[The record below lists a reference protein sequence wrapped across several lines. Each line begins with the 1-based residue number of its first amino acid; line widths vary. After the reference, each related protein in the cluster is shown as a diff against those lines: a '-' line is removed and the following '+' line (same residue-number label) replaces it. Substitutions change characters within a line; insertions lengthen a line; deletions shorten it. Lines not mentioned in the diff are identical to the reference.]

1 MTAADTA
8 RQLAELSFLLKALPA
23 RYLSVA
29 ELHARAEY
37 VDAVDKCGQ
46 LERAKEAARKDVEDM
61 KKACAEAEERIASI
75 RRETRQV
82 YVHSSQLTCD
92 LHKTQQEQHE
102 YEATWQSLQK
112 RLAAAQQEHD
122 VMLRHDHKTAKMTN
136 ENKSEAETHS
146 RPPTMRTNERRNN
159 YKKQRRSFYD
169 VPQVINRPTDDG
181 HAVRQAKG
189 VDRVW

>member
-8 RQLAELSFLLKALPA
+8 RQLAELSLLLKALPA

-75 RRETRQV
+75 RRETRQ
-82 YVHSSQLTCD
+82 
-92 LHKTQQEQHE
+92 EQHE
-102 YEATWQSLQK
+102 CEAKWQSLQK

-122 VMLRHDHKTAKMTN
+122 VMLRHEDKTAKMTN
-136 ENKSEAETHS
+136 ENKSEDETHS

-159 YKKQRRSFYD
+159 YKKQRRSAS
-169 VPQVINRPTDDG
+169 PSSWCRPM
-181 HAVRQAKG
+181 
-189 VDRVW
+189 